1 MEQVVGLIVVLVV
14 VGYVVYKQKPEW
26 VEIIKSYIKK

>member
-1 MEQVVGLIVVLVV
+1 MEQVVGLIVVLAVV
-14 VGYVVYKQKPEW
+14 SYVVYKQKPEW